1 MTMSTTL
8 TRAARVRRSEDEW
21 RALFARFERAGQTIE
36 QFCTEQGLGLSTFSR
51 WRQRLRGQVRAEPRG
66 SSEPVFVEL
75 STPEVAKTEGPD
87 WDMELQL
94 GADVY
99 LRLRHARC

>member
-8 TRAARVRRSEDEW
+8 TRGARVRRSEDEW

-51 WRQRLRGQVRAEPRG
+51 WRQRLRGEDRAEPRG
-66 SSEPVFVEL
+66 SSEPLFVEL
-75 STPEVAKTEGPD
+75 STAEVAKTDAPG
-87 WDMELQL
+87 WDVELQL
-94 GADVY
+94 GAGVC
-99 LRLRHARC
+99 LRLRKARC